1 MDDTMDFTRSDQ
13 AQRQPSVSSAGQNL
27 HQHQV
32 GQWLHSPV
40 LPSIHQNQ
48 NTPSFSSSS
57 SHQPV
62 VIHPLQHHNIYQNQ
76 YSHSHQLPAGFNG
89 PFSNPPLC
97 YAQPA
102 VVQQTPLPPSTVQF
116 SLGQKQS
123 EQMREASERYF
134 EGMQQLLQLQYQHT
148 MELINQQF
156 HWFSMYW
163 STRQQAHNQ
172 QQSSPIITQLQGT
185 SYQAPYPNVV
195 ATTAINERHQQKSSM
210 DQLIVPAPATVT
222 TTQCDEQQQQ
232 QKQQS
237 KTPIPVTAAPDG
249 DGSEENELEH
259 TRKSEYTAEVF
270 NSYNVGSRREA
281 IIIFELINTK
291 SVIHEFDVSAVQ
303 YITSYHQV
311 NPKFVQHFLDR
322 NGHQMDL
329 TSGSAAVF
337 SDLFVW
343 IVNHGGTRIKLRWSN
358 SSSRQHDHRPRYQ
371 HCPPSPLFPRP
382 KTAAMETPSTIQR
395 GRC

>member
-40 LPSIHQNQ
+40 LQSIHQNQ

-62 VIHPLQHHNIYQNQ
+62 EIHPLQHHNIYQNQ
-76 YSHSHQLPAGFNG
+76 YSHSHQRPAEFNE

-97 YAQPA
+97 YAQPV

-195 ATTAINERHQQKSSM
+195 ARYYGNKRATSAEVFNE
-210 DQLIVPAPATVT
+210 PADCSRAG
-222 TTQCDEQQQQ
+222 D
-232 QKQQS
+232 
-237 KTPIPVTAAPDG
+237 APG
-249 DGSEENELEH
+249 GSEENELEH
-259 TRKSEYTAEVF
+259 TQQSEYTAEVS

-281 IIIFELINTK
+281 IIIFEPINTK
-291 SVIHEFDVSAVQ
+291 SVIQEFDVSAVE
-303 YITSYHQV
+303 YITSYHQG

-322 NGHQMDL
+322 NGHPR
-329 TSGSAAVF
+329 A
-337 SDLFVW
+337 SDGFNKW
-343 IVNHGGTRIKLRWSN
+343 TCIG
-358 SSSRQHDHRPRYQ
+358 
-371 HCPPSPLFPRP
+371 
-382 KTAAMETPSTIQR
+382 IQ
-395 GRC
+395 